1 MESGGKLGLALL
13 SICLQ
18 IFTCSCSYITYQHR
32 NLNSWEILIGAN
44 EKEFQYDFCRYDA
57 SENIERCKNKPRAT
71 VDISAK
77 CNCSVNDTVNT
88 EQGFAYFT
96 VNCNNGTL
104 DGLTGACPQKLTIS
118 YEHGDVHRDSSTE
131 TLTATK
137 TRDESCSS
145 VIWIWLFS
153 LSLVINVVLL
163 FTLRNLVS
171 TLKRENKDLSNKI
184 KQTDNF
190 NI

>member
-44 EKEFQYDFCRYDA
+44 GKK
-57 SENIERCKNKPRAT
+57 KNFSTTSA
-71 VDISAK
+71 AK